1 MFGWLKR
8 NGRQGGSTTD
18 IDRDLDAIEAEIEE
32 TRLEAVKSLV
42 SIDSL
47 GRTVVATIVDG
58 DLTADKVA
66 DLSHEL
72 KSILE
77 RHPETRNLV
86 LDLQNVE
93 YMDSTCLNMFVE
105 LLRTVQQ
112 SGGCIAL
119 ASAVQHVEVLFK
131 LTRLDQLFPI
141 KRSVMDAIAAVE
153 RPDAA

>member
-8 NGRQGGSTTD
+8 NGRNGGDTEV
-18 IDRDLDAIEAEIEE
+18 DRDLAAIGAELDE
-32 TRLEAVKSLV
+32 TRSEAARALV
-42 SIDSL
+42 SVDSL
-47 GRTVVATIVDG
+47 GRTVVATIIDG

-72 KSILE
+72 KLILQ

-105 LLRTVQQ
+105 LLRAVQVA
-112 SGGCIAL
+112 GGSIAL

-153 RPDAA
+153 RDA

>member
-8 NGRQGGSTTD
+8 NARGGVSTAD
-18 IDRDLDAIEAEIEE
+18 IDRDLEAIGTEIDE
-32 TRLEAVKSLV
+32 TRSAAARTLV

-72 KSILE
+72 KLILE

-105 LLRTVQQ
+105 LLRTVQET
-112 SGGCIAL
+112 GGSIAL

-153 RPDAA
+153 RDA

>member
-8 NGRQGGSTTD
+8 VGRGGGAATD
-18 IDRDLDAIEAEIEE
+18 IDRDLEALGAEIEE

-72 KSILE
+72 KMIFE

-93 YMDSTCLNMFVE
+93 YMDSTCLNMFVD

-112 SGGCIAL
+112 AGGSIAL

-153 RPDAA
+153 RGE